1 MNKRRS
7 KNYICINMPK
17 PLLHRLNNKYFITI
31 LIFGVWMLFFDNNNF
46 IAQFRLS
53 RYYLSE
59 IQKDRQACYELRTD
73 TLTLEKF
80 GREQYLMKRDNEDIY
95 LIVDGDE

>member
-1 MNKRRS
+1 MLQN
-7 KNYICINMPK
+7 
-17 PLLHRLNNKYFITI
+17 LLHRLNNKYFITF

-46 IAQFRLS
+46 IAQIRLN
-53 RYYLSE
+53 RTLEELEMEKDYYLTE
-59 IQKDRQACYELRTD
+59 IDKDRQATMELITD

-95 LIVDGDE
+95 LIVDEEE

>member
-1 MNKRRS
+1 MLNT
-7 KNYICINMPK
+7 I
-17 PLLHRLNNKYFITI
+17 LHRLNNKYFYTI

-46 IAQFRLS
+46 IAQIRLN
-53 RYYLSE
+53 RTLNELEMEKEYYLTE
-59 IQKDRQACYELRTD
+59 IANDRQATLELITD

-95 LIVDGDE
+95 LIVDEEE

>member
-1 MNKRRS
+1 MSMLRR
-7 KNYICINMPK
+7 I
-17 PLLHRLNNKYFITI
+17 LHRLNNKFFYTI

-46 IAQFRLS
+46 IAQIRLNKTLNELEMER

-59 IQKDRQACYELRTD
+59 IEKDRQATYELITD

-80 GREQYLMKRDNEDIY
+80 GREKYLMKRDNEDIY
-95 LIVDGDE
+95 LIVEEEN